1 MGYYQYLVKF
11 ILGCKLIDWFV
22 VWLNKGL
29 KHKEMQELTSY
40 IYCKERLL
48 KYNNIKYIIQL
59 CTICERQHDGLHDLL
74 NTRRVRECLYAARA
88 PLHIPRHLDSS
99 WNLAITGS
107 VVSLATGSHT
117 SALQEWRQLY
127 TYKKYNYT
135 YTAFI
140 QYNASNNIIT
150 IYLVSG
156 LNLESYTIFKYT

>member
-1 MGYYQYLVKF
+1 M
-11 ILGCKLIDWFV
+11 
-22 VWLNKGL
+22 VWLNKGW

-59 CTICERQHDGLHDLL
+59 CTICERQYDGLHDLL
-74 NTRRVRECLYAARA
+74 NTRRVRECLYAACV

-99 WNLAITGS
+99 WNPAITGS
-107 VVSLATGSHT
+107 VASLAKLGTGSHT

-150 IYLVSG
+150 IYLESG
-156 LNLESYTIFKYT
+156 LTLDHYTMFKYT